1 VYLAKALKSSAPEIE
16 SRLARHPGTS
26 LSAEPDVLQR
36 SCPVSGAEESKFLA
50 AEYYLDMNRLR
61 QAELSSTEMLA
72 SIDSVL
78 GKTPLQD
85 LRCGDSRLPELNAKC
100 SKLQACPAAGGL
112 KDQAEELAQVW
123 PIIETLEKEI
133 RSARDSISATAMG
146 SAMSYGF
153 MPPSSAARIDAN
165 HATVREK
172 SAQLEALLSMY
183 PALQGKEF
191 RKRFSPEKK
200 NFEEALRAQ
209 LEATRAKLVEKH
221 ADYRRAT
228 ECVNAPLGCGLCDDY
243 DELLSGAPEFD
254 SSQFRAGDRATSE
267 ELDVQS
273 YLGAAQCRQTMRG
286 LRSDAGQVVGDF
298 AIGAGLTI
306 ATAGFG
312 TVAAGAKGA
321 TSVAQGARAA
331 SVAGRVGEVLAKP
344 LIEISVSARTAAIAR
359 AAVLGSDL
367 FWGGKGVQTAL
378 NECDMLLNQLSTAQ
392 KSSASRGSSCPG
404 GSTSPQVQ
412 LMADYRACALSAF
425 LTVAPNLAPFTPAL
439 VKAFR
444 SGKRALASLGTD
456 AGARAQ
462 AAARLGRETSKT
474 STRALL
480 SEELSGVAGKS
491 RDQWVR
497 ENVKPAFERAA
508 ASRKAWTEFAD
519 GKGLKRG
526 ERVFW
531 VQQREIKEL
540 NEKLWNMGGTERYL
554 ATLDEE
560 VAAVLSAD
568 PKLGRL
574 IHQNYKDR
582 VIVSSLS
589 QEEFEKRV
597 LAPARERASEKVAQA
612 FSSRADAAASAEI
625 RDAWR
630 EWIRQSTDVGSGKSL
645 MEAHLAKNPQIR
657 AIQQQKG
664 VGTLEAYSV
673 WKADAGKLR
682 TRVDAGLTKGGVTIR
697 EAFLMLKKVEG
708 STAGMARMLTNRG
721 MASEEASRVAAL
733 VVDYKNQL
741 SVADVLPLPKALT
754 PGEVRRLDVAAKG
767 DYQQAHR
774 VLSDAW
780 VFERNLAF
788 SKAPDAS
795 AVVALDVQG
804 LGIDG
809 LVARDQWMK
818 QGARLEELPEVYGGT
833 TASLDER
840 MGQVKE
846 GIEKIIGAPVHL
858 YQSGDD
864 ALILV
869 PPAGGRDA
877 IRKIE
882 SFVKEQD
889 SLYSA
894 VEPIPTVS
902 SVEKRSEDIAE
913 SIHRVREKLFSQK
926 DKAESTTALRR
937 KGLREAG
944 ESPRFPEAPPGG
956 RRPPAYDLSP

>member
-1 VYLAKALKSSAPEIE
+1 MVQVYLA
-16 SRLARHPGTS
+16 
-26 LSAEPDVLQR
+26 
-36 SCPVSGAEESKFLA
+36 
-50 AEYYLDMNRLR
+50 
-61 QAELSSTEMLA
+61 
-72 SIDSVL
+72 
-78 GKTPLQD
+78 
-85 LRCGDSRLPELNAKC
+85 
-100 SKLQACPAAGGL
+100 
-112 KDQAEELAQVW
+112 
-123 PIIETLEKEI
+123 
-133 RSARDSISATAMG
+133 TA
-146 SAMSYGF
+146 
-153 MPPSSAARIDAN
+153 D
-165 HATVREK
+165 
-172 SAQLEALLSMY
+172 
-183 PALQGKEF
+183 
-191 RKRFSPEKK
+191 
-200 NFEEALRAQ
+200 
-209 LEATRAKLVEKH
+209 
-221 ADYRRAT
+221 
-228 ECVNAPLGCGLCDDY
+228 
-243 DELLSGAPEFD
+243 
-254 SSQFRAGDRATSE
+254 
-267 ELDVQS
+267 
-273 YLGAAQCRQTMRG
+273 CRQNTRG
-286 LRSDAGQVVGDF
+286 FRSDAGDVVGDF
-298 AIGAGLTI
+298 VIGAVLTVG
-306 ATAGFG
+306 TAGLG
-312 TVAAGAKGA
+312 TVAAGAKAA

-331 SVAGRVGEVLAKP
+331 TLAGRVGEVLAKP
-344 LIEISVSARTAAIAR
+344 LMEVSVSAGAAAFAR
-359 AAVLGSDL
+359 AAILGGDL
-367 FWGGKGVQTAL
+367 FWAGKGVHTAL
-378 NECDMLLNQLSTAQ
+378 NECDALLNQLSTAS
-392 KSSASRGSSCPG
+392 KSSAFRGSSCPG
-404 GSTSPQVQ
+404 GSASPEVQ

-425 LTVAPNLAPFTPAL
+425 LNVTPNLVPFTPLL
-439 VKAFR
+439 VKGYR
-444 SGKRALASLGTD
+444 SGKRAMASLGTGAGTD

-462 AAARLGRETSKT
+462 AAARLERETLKT

-480 SEELSGVAGKS
+480 SEELSGVAGS
-491 RDQWVR
+491 SQDQWIR

-519 GKGLKRG
+519 GKGLRRG

-582 VIVSSLS
+582 VIVSKLS

-597 LAPARERASEKVAQA
+597 LAPARERAAEKVAQA
-612 FSSRADAAASAEI
+612 FSSQNGAASAEI

-645 MEAHLAKNPQIR
+645 MEAHLSKNPQIR
-657 AIQQQKG
+657 AIQEQKG

-673 WKADAGKLR
+673 WKSDAGKLR

-741 SVADVLPLPKALT
+741 SVADVLPLPKKLT
-754 PGEVRRLDVAAKG
+754 PLENRRLEIAAKG

-788 SKAPDAS
+788 SKAPDAG

-804 LGIDG
+804 LGVDG

-818 QGARLEELPEVYGGT
+818 QGARLEELPEVYRGT
-833 TASLDER
+833 SASLEER
-840 MGQVKE
+840 MEKVKQ
-846 GIEKIIGAPVHL
+846 GIEEIVGKQVHL

-869 PPAGGRDA
+869 PPSGGQA
-877 IRKIE
+877 TIRKIE
-882 SFVKEQD
+882 AFVQQQD

-902 SVEKRSEDIAE
+902 SAEKRSEDIAE

-926 DKAESTTALRR
+926 DKGESTTALGR
-937 KGLREAG
+937 KGLREAVR
-944 ESPRFPEAPPGG
+944 ERVSFPDMPPGG
-956 RRPPAYDLSP
+956 RRPPAFDFSP